1 MSMLALLAV
10 AATASDGPS
19 LWGALG
25 CAVAYAGAVLAGVDG
40 ISDFVLQRG
49 QHTDPREQ
57 RALSLKMG
65 SKVAASLMTVV
76 TAGII
81 LVLDSNWFAFG
92 MLSIAFV
99 AILVWVFVVY
109 RAKGANAESP

>member
-1 MSMLALLAV
+1 MSTFALLLV
-10 AATASDGPS
+10 AAAAPDGPN

-40 ISDFVLQRG
+40 IGDYVLQRG
-49 QHTDPREQ
+49 QHTDPRER

-65 SKVAASLMTVV
+65 SKVAAAGITVI
-76 TAGII
+76 TAAII

-92 MLSIAFV
+92 MLTVAFV
-99 AILVWVFVVY
+99 GILAWVFVVY
-109 RAKGANAESP
+109 RGRDAGAGAR